1 MKFQNSG
8 MTGYFGISSADE
20 LRRPKMR
27 KGLLFYGNTIIPFKD
42 RFPKDTK
49 LYKIMTTNPRDLE
62 NSDV

>member
-1 MKFQNSG
+1 
-8 MTGYFGISSADE
+8 
-20 LRRPKMR
+20 MR